1 MYAVCFCVN
10 TPSFNLDPVD
20 IQVFIRLESTGHTR
34 AGAKKNVAE
43 LDEPETKILKEMFS
57 RFFGIRGHQ
66 LHDMVFKVW
75 QPYNYM
81 TVSARKRFRYEL
93 LLLTIYPVRCR
104 F

>member
-43 LDEPETKILKEMFS
+43 LDEPLTKSLKEMF
-57 RFFGIRGHQ
+57 
-66 LHDMVFKVW
+66 
-75 QPYNYM
+75 
-81 TVSARKRFRYEL
+81 
-93 LLLTIYPVRCR
+93 
-104 F
+104 